1 MSLQFRGQRCQGAFL
16 LGLVVRA
23 RDAVGI
29 VAVVVLEQV
38 LVDLLG
44 QLRRD
49 FDIAGGRLE
58 HLAGEVGLVGHLGA
72 GRQGV
77 ADIFLQRSDEL
88 LEAFARHHGQH
99 VDVMDDGRM
108 IHPVAELIDR
118 QAQATTDLLS
128 ARHLVVV
135 VGMLQ
140 EADHEDVGVVPAFAQ
155 GRVREDETYRLFEF
169 EKLLLLSQNQ
179 VIGIHIVG
187 QAFVFASL
195 GNARVDVALGLLVNG
210 KVPAVRFFRRNAL
223 QVLDVRRF
231 IQVQHLVQVLAVFL
245 FKDPRVIAFLV
256 RRRVV
261 AVLDHFI
268 DEEQGQDLDALL
280 EQRLLLVEVRLD
292 RLPNLDATQRRFV
305 HVPGG
310 FANKKLNA
318 VGEAQGVGIGVDVRD
333 HIATVLIQLVG
344 KTVGEEVVTLGKL
357 AHHALDLAAFQLLLE
372 LNTGHRRLARNLD
385 GLQVEIGIGSRQPL
399 H

>member
-49 FDIAGGRLE
+49 LDIAGGRLE

-77 ADIFLQRSDEL
+77 ADIFLERSDEL
-88 LEAFARHHGQH
+88 LETLARHHGQH

-108 IHPVAELIDR
+108 IHPVAELVDR
-118 QAQATTDLLS
+118 QAQTTTDLLS
-128 ARHLVVV
+128 ACHLVVV
-135 VGMLQ
+135 VGVLQ
-140 EADHEDVGVVPAFAQ
+140 EADHEDIGVVPAFAQ

-195 GNARVDVALGLLVNG
+195 GNARVNITLGLLVDG
-210 KVPAVRFFRRNAL
+210 KIPAVRLFRRNAL

-231 IQVQHLVQVLAVFL
+231 IQIQHLVQVLAVFL
-245 FKDPRVIAFLV
+245 FKDPCVVTFLV

-280 EQRLLLVEVRLD
+280 EQRLFLVEVRLD
-292 RLPNLDATQRRFV
+292 RFPNLDATQRRFV

-318 VGEAQGVGIGVDVRD
+318 VGEAQGVGVGVDVRD
-333 HIATVLIQLVG
+333 HIATVLIQLV
-344 KTVGEEVVTLGKL
+344 
-357 AHHALDLAAFQLLLE
+357 
-372 LNTGHRRLARNLD
+372 
-385 GLQVEIGIGSRQPL
+385 
-399 H
+399 